1 MTKGSARKEVI
12 KQEEIPS
19 WIYILLLTAVAIL
32 GWVLGKF
39 DLQIGKA
46 TLTLAVFAYP
56 FRYFIAN
63 IITKKYGYKET
74 MNGISYSACLML
86 LFMIV
91 ASLLGQHDID
101 YVPVTG
107 EVFAYL
113 ASQMINL
120 TIYYYLYMNT
130 EGNNKLPIL
139 ATYIFAM
146 LVDNLISMLFIS
158 RMTMVDAFWRT
169 YFVTILI
176 ETMISIILIN
186 YDEKKVLPAPN
197 KRRKSKIRK

>member
-12 KQEEIPS
+12 RHEEVSS
-19 WIYILLLTAVAIL
+19 WVYILLLTAIAIL

-39 DLQIGKA
+39 DFNIGKA
-46 TLTLAVFAYP
+46 SLTFAIFAYP
-56 FRYFIAN
+56 FRYFVAN

-86 LFMIV
+86 LFIIV
-91 ASLLGQHDID
+91 ASLLGQRDID
-101 YVPVTG
+101 YIPVTG
-107 EVFAYL
+107 EIFAYL
-113 ASQMINL
+113 VSQMVNL

-130 EGNNKLPIL
+130 DGNNKLPIL

-169 YFVTILI
+169 YFVTILVEAI
-176 ETMISIILIN
+176 ISIILIN
-186 YDEKKVLPAPN
+186 FDEKKILPAN
-197 KRRKSKIRK
+197 ARKKRRKK